1 MIYPRLAA
9 VELES
14 GKENRSGMIIGVTI
28 GTTIVALIF
37 ILLIVIRRRKGNMSR
52 PTVDND
58 HGSTGIIAFKYADLQ
73 YATKFNNTIDYSTPI
88 LASYA

>member
-1 MIYPRLAA
+1 MIYLRLAA

-14 GKENRSGMIIGVTI
+14 GKDNRSGMIIGVAI

-37 ILLIVIRRRKGNMSR
+37 ILLIVIRRRKGNRSR

-58 HGSTGIIAFKYADLQ
+58 QGSIGIIAFKYPDLQ
-73 YATKFNNTIDYSTPI
+73 YATKFNNTIHYSTPI